1 MYYIQGTDRFQL
13 TFSSLDDVVDNVNP
27 VRIIEDF
34 INKLDKDFLRFVH
47 ILRQKDQQ
55 NQKRTVEPVLGTLI
69 NFLNMRKINSRG
81 MEQANKSRKC
91 GSGSNL

>member
-1 MYYIQGTDRFQL
+1 MHYIQGTDRFSL
-13 TFSSLDDVVDNVNP
+13 TFSSLDDFVDNVNP

-55 NQKRTVEPVLGTLI
+55 NQKQNCRTGPRNPDQLSQHAQNQQQGNGTGKQI
-69 NFLNMRKINSRG
+69 PQMRER
-81 MEQANKSRKC
+81 
-91 GSGSNL
+91 L